1 MNTILRSFLVAMANA
16 AIDWLIQLDESDAVI
31 TFLHDKLDQ
40 LIEDTNDGTQA
51 PPVPREFVERNW

>member
-1 MNTILRSFLVAMANA
+1 MNSLLRSFLVAMANA

-40 LIEDTNDGTQA
+40 LIEEVNDGD
-51 PPVPREFVERNW
+51 